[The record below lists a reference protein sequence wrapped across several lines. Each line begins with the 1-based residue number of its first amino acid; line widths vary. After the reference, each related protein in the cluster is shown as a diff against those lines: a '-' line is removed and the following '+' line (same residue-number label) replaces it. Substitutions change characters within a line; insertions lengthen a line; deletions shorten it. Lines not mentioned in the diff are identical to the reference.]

1 MKMNPKVIRNEADYE
16 ASLARIDELVAA
28 ELGTSEGDELDLLV
42 MLVEQY
48 EKEVYPIGLPDP
60 IEAIRFRME
69 QMGLKQ
75 KDLIPFIG
83 SRSKVSE
90 VLSGQRPLSVS
101 MMRKLHEGLGIPAE
115 VLLKDPGGTFVPTNE
130 YVEWRRF
137 PFAEMVKRRWFQNFQ
152 GTLPE
157 AKRRAEELIGAW
169 VRPLGSTAH
178 QPILLRQHV
187 RSGSDSDPY
196 ALAAWRI
203 RVTLQAMEEK
213 LSTYQPGTIT
223 TEFLREL
230 VCLSFLEEG
239 PLLAREFLRKNGI
252 HFIVEPHL
260 PHTHLDGA
268 AIRLPDGSPLIALTL
283 RYDRLDNFWFTLCH
297 ELAHLA
303 LHFDG
308 GDTEAFFDDLD
319 QACLDAFEGDA
330 DSWATE
336 GLIPSQS
343 WRNADL
349 DSTPSEGKI
358 LSFARRY
365 RIHPSIPAGR
375 IRREKQ
381 DYKIF
386 SKLVGNRLARKHFLS

>member
-16 ASLARIDELVAA
+16 ASLARIDELVEAK
-28 ELGTSEGDELDLLV
+28 LGTPEGDELDLLV
-42 MLVEQY
+42 TLVEMY
-48 EKEVYPIGLPDP
+48 EKAVYPIGPPDP
-60 IEAIRFRME
+60 VEAIRFRME

-90 VLSGQRPLSVS
+90 VLSGQRSLSVS

-115 VLLKDPGGTFVPTNE
+115 VLLNNNDGKFAPTNE
-130 YVEWRRF
+130 SVEWKRF
-137 PFAEMVKRRWFQNFQ
+137 PIAEMVKRRWFSNFQ

-157 AKRRAEELIGAW
+157 AKKRTEELIGAW
-169 VRPLGSTAH
+169 VRPLGSSAL
-178 QPILLRQHV
+178 QPALLRQHV
-187 RSGSDSDPY
+187 RAGSESDPY

-203 RVTLQAMEEK
+203 RVTLQAIEQK
-213 LSTYQPGTIT
+213 LPAYHPGTIT

-239 PLLAREFLRKNGI
+239 PLLAREFLCKNGI

-268 AIRLPDGSPLIALTL
+268 AIRLPDGSPLVALTL

-297 ELAHLA
+297 ELAHVA

-308 GDTEAFFDDLD
+308 GETEAFFDDLD
-319 QACLDAFEGDA
+319 QAGLDAFEKDA
-330 DSWATE
+330 DGWATE
-336 GLIPSQS
+336 GLIPADS

-349 DSTPSEGKI
+349 GRTPSEGKI
-358 LSFARRY
+358 VSFARRH

-375 IRREKQ
+375 IRREKH

-386 SKLVGNRLARKHFLS
+386 SKLVGNRLARKYFL